1 MLYSVLE
8 RDLKRPMFSAKYK
21 FSNMKD
27 PFVKDSVIDSPA
39 RESLRNVEGCYNKN
53 IFKTSSFANSRRAL
67 QSGADKISRTFRSH
81 FRLGGR
87 RRHRLT
93 EPPSPCRTPTT
104 PVMKKKQI
112 LGRSPTKLYSP
123 FGIETPH
130 SRDFRM
136 SPYMPDTPDHGLSP
150 KRRKGVTHSWHILA
164 KKRPRALFH

>member
-1 MLYSVLE
+1 
-8 RDLKRPMFSAKYK
+8 
-21 FSNMKD
+21 MKD

-67 QSGADKISRTFRSH
+67 QSGADKISRTFRSVRNTFGNLSQH

-104 PVMKKKQI
+104 PVMKKKQSGLSQI

-130 SRDFRM
+130 NRDFRM